1 MLQISPRPAVV
12 RGFSNHCQFR
22 CGPALARLLLVAG
35 LLLVALVSSTRE
47 AHAIGF
53 PKTTAGAPFGPVVA
67 RPTFQ
72 QTSCATTAP
81 LCVHAG
87 ATVSAATLVATR
99 ELATATWLDL
109 EVLKLPRP
117 LAEGDGKVHLYLADV
132 PGEDGLR
139 VGRGRL
145 DLLLDRDAAPAFVVL
160 DAGRATAGG
169 CGLRA
174 RIAEGLTLA
183 SAYAVDVGEAP
194 FVLRGLARH
203 TARLVAPCPGE
214 SEARLARW
222 QTQPWQ
228 ALDAD
233 GVEYLVRFLD
243 ERRGKGFGAIVP
255 ALLSM
260 AIEHRGIVE
269 PTPDDDL
276 GPAHFHDETSVFD
289 VLAATMKDSGGSLD
303 ELLLDVAVARAL
315 EPVGPVLEWDVL
327 ASSLPRRLAV
337 RRPVDP
343 TGTTYVR
350 VKLDAMPKGGGL
362 DFDLEWEQGARFVWR
377 VVKLDTAGKVVGEVR
392 PPVLETAR
400 KFTLDVRALTGVASI
415 VLVGVQSGDP
425 HKPWRPAEPL
435 GYGHAYEVG
444 IFAAE

>member
-1 MLQISPRPAVV
+1 MP
-12 RGFSNHCQFR
+12 
-22 CGPALARLLLVAG
+22 
-35 LLLVALVSSTRE
+35 RE

-67 RPTFQ
+67 RPPFT

-87 ATVSAATLVATR
+87 ATVSATTLTATR
-99 ELATATWLDL
+99 ELATSTWLDL

-117 LAEGDGKVHLYLADV
+117 LLELDGKVHLYLADV
-132 PGEDGLR
+132 PEEDGLR

-160 DAGRATAGG
+160 DEGHAAAGG
-169 CGLRA
+169 CALRA
-174 RIAEGLTLA
+174 RVAEGLTLA

-203 TARLVAPCPGE
+203 AARLVSPCPAE
-214 SEARLARW
+214 SEARLVRW
-222 QTQPWQ
+222 QAQPWK
-228 ALDAD
+228 AMDVD
-233 GVEYLVRFLD
+233 GVEYMIRFLD

-269 PTPDDDL
+269 PALDDDL

-289 VLAATMKDSGGSLD
+289 VLSATMKDGGGSLD
-303 ELLLDVAVARAL
+303 ELLVDVAVARAL
-315 EPVGPVLEWDVL
+315 EAVGPVLEWDVL

-337 RRPVDP
+337 RRPIEP
-343 TGTTYVR
+343 TGTTYLR
-350 VKLDAMPKGGGL
+350 VKLDAMPKGGGV

-377 VVKLDTAGKVVGEVR
+377 AVKLDAAGKVVGEVR

-400 KFTLDVRALTGVASI
+400 KFTLDVRALQGVASI